1 MRVSGG
7 QSCENEVACKITGD
21 ILRVNVI
28 CIERL
33 FSGLTVETLE
43 TTLKYLQLTK
53 VCTILEEIVCT
64 ETFFCRSSLMH

>member
-7 QSCENEVACKITGD
+7 QSCENEVACKITGG

-43 TTLKYLQLTK
+43 TTLK
-53 VCTILEEIVCT
+53 I
-64 ETFFCRSSLMH
+64 SSADKSMHYFRRDSMH